1 MTEEIRLP
9 ESAVKTLSKK
19 STITLVAGKARILS
33 VQDPGFVRAD
43 IGELCAPGLFPPGY
57 KESLKKSAEIVLDE
71 GRIGYT
77 VPDGDNELKKLIF
90 KHSIPDD
97 LRVLILEK
105 FQDEAGKQGIDFEK
119 YKEDNMQ
126 KHVAVTHGGTGALGA
141 SVSMFLTNQKKLIL
155 VNQRTWQN
163 HNLIVDMHGGMIWPV
178 PLINEQGQ
186 VADPDSILKLCH
198 PVKDKIAAFLF
209 TLINNPDGAV
219 ITDPA
224 EQAKLETII
233 REIDVPLIL
242 DVAYHKLVFDGKE
255 AQPFS
260 SDVLSKTVVCGT
272 YSKTKQIPGE
282 RLGYVSCLDPRVTRY
297 VYFYN
302 RSHSGCPSVTSQRAL
317 IAHFLKYKTA
327 PDEIA
332 DYEKKLLA
340 EIETRRNILVEKVKE
355 KLGWEM
361 SHPGGAIYAVIPL
374 PAELIKE
381 FGDVD
386 KFSLEL
392 VDKGGVSVISG
403 TVFEF
408 RIHSANNGPE
418 VYTPDPASPEVR
430 YVRFCFGFTP
440 LDRVELAIDHIKNF
454 ITNR

>member
-1 MTEEIRLP
+1 MKEIQLP
-9 ESAVKTLSKK
+9 EATVKTLSKK
-19 STITLVAGKARILS
+19 STITLVAGKARVLS
-33 VQDPGFVRAD
+33 GQNPDFVRAD

-57 KESLKKSAEIVLDE
+57 KESLEKTASTVLTE

-77 VPDGDNELKKLIF
+77 VPDGDNALKKLIF
-90 KHSIPDD
+90 KHSIPDE
-97 LRVLILEK
+97 LRALILEK
-105 FQDEAGKQGIDFEK
+105 FEDEAKKEGVDFEK

-141 SVSMFLTNQKKLIL
+141 AVSVFLTDQKKLIV

-178 PLINEQGQ
+178 PLIDEQGQ

-198 PVKDKIAAFLF
+198 PVKDRIAGFLY

-233 REIDVPLIL
+233 QELDVPLIL
-242 DVAYHKLVFDGKE
+242 DVAYHRMVFDGKE

-260 SDVLSKTVVCGT
+260 PNILRQTVVCGT
-272 YSKTKQIPGE
+272 YSKTLQIPGE
-282 RLGYVSCLDPRVTRY
+282 RLGYISCLDSRVARF

-302 RSHSGCPSVTSQRAL
+302 RSHSGCPSVTPQRGL
-317 IAHFLKYKTA
+317 IAHLNKYETA

-332 DYEKKLLA
+332 EYNKKLLQ
-340 EIETRRNILVEKVKE
+340 EIESRRNILVEKVKE

-361 SHPGGAIYAVIPL
+361 KHPGGAIYAVIPL
-374 PAELIKE
+374 PEDLIKE

-386 KFSLEL
+386 KFTLDL
-392 VDKGGVSVISG
+392 VDRGGVSAISG

-408 RIHSANNGPE
+408 RVRSTNNDYE
-418 VYTPDPASPEVR
+418 VYTPLPTSPEVA
-430 YVRFCFGFTP
+430 YLRFCYGFTP
-440 LDRVELAIDHIKNF
+440 LDRVELAVDHIKNF
-454 ITNR
+454 LEAS

>member
-1 MTEEIRLP
+1 MSEEIRLP
-9 ESAVKTLSKK
+9 ESAIKTLSKK

-33 VQDPGFVRAD
+33 VKDPDFVRAD

-57 KESLKKSAEIVLDE
+57 KESLEESAAAVLTE

-77 VPDGDNELKKLIF
+77 VPDGDNKLKKLIF
-90 KHSIPDD
+90 KYSIPDD
-97 LRVLILEK
+97 LRDLILER
-105 FQDEAGKQGIDFEK
+105 FRDEAGKQGIDFEK

-141 SVSMFLTNQKKLIL
+141 SVSMFLTDQKKLIL
-155 VNQRTWQN
+155 INQRTWQN

-178 PLINEQGQ
+178 PLIDDQGK

-224 EQAKLETII
+224 EQAKLETIT
-233 REIDVPLIL
+233 RELDIPVIL
-242 DVAYHKLVFDGKE
+242 DVAYHKLVFDGEK

-260 SDVLSKTVVCGT
+260 RDILCKTVICGT
-272 YSKTKQIPGE
+272 YSKTRQIPGE
-282 RLGYVSCLDPRVTRY
+282 RLGYISCLDPRVTRY

-317 IAHFLKYKTA
+317 IAHFLKYETA
-327 PDEIA
+327 PGEIA
-332 DYEKKLLA
+332 DYKRKLLT
-340 EIETRRNILVEKVKE
+340 EIEKRRNILVEKVKE
-355 KLGWEM
+355 ELGWEM
-361 SHPGGAIYAVIPL
+361 KHPGGAIYAIIPL
-374 PAELIKE
+374 PVELVKE

-392 VDKGGVSVISG
+392 VDKGGVSAISG

-408 RIHSANNGPE
+408 RVRSSDNGYE

-430 YVRFCFGFTP
+430 YLRFCYGFTP
-440 LDRVELAIDHIKNF
+440 LDRVGLAVKHIKDF

>member
-1 MTEEIRLP
+1 MTEEIHLP

-19 STITLVAGKARILS
+19 STITLVAGKARALS
-33 VQDPGFVRAD
+33 GQDPDFVRAD

-57 KESLKKSAEIVLDE
+57 KESLEKSSATVLTE

-77 VPDGDNELKKLIF
+77 VPDGDNRLKKLIF
-90 KHSIPDD
+90 KHSIPND
-97 LRVLILEK
+97 LQALILEK
-105 FQDEAGKQGIDFEK
+105 LRKEATKQCVDFEK

-141 SVSMFLTNQKKLIL
+141 SVSIFLTDEKKLVVI
-155 VNQRTWQN
+155 NQRTWQN

-178 PLINEQGQ
+178 PLINELGQ
-186 VADPDSILKLCH
+186 VADPDSIIKLCH

-224 EQAKLETII
+224 EQAKLESII
-233 REIDVPLIL
+233 QELNAPLIL
-242 DVAYHKLVFDGKE
+242 DVAYHRLVFDGKE
-255 AQPFS
+255 AQSFS
-260 SDVLSKTVVCGT
+260 PNILRKTVICGT
-272 YSKTKQIPGE
+272 YSKTLQIPGE
-282 RLGYVSCLDPRVTRY
+282 RLGYISCLDPRVTRY

-302 RSHSGCPSVTSQRAL
+302 RSHSGCPSVTPQRGL
-317 IAHFLKYKTA
+317 IAHLTKYETA
-327 PDEIA
+327 PDEIVA
-332 DYEKKLLA
+332 YKKKLLT
-340 EIETRRNILVEKVKE
+340 EIETRRNILIEKVRE

-361 SHPGGAIYAVIPL
+361 NHPGGAIYAIIPL
-374 PAELIKE
+374 PADLIKE

-392 VDKGGVSVISG
+392 VDKGGVSAISG

-408 RIHSANNGPE
+408 RVRSANNGYE
-418 VYTPDPASPEVR
+418 VYTPDPTSPEVR
-430 YVRFCFGFTP
+430 YLRFCYGFTP

>member
-1 MTEEIRLP
+1 MSEEIRLP
-9 ESAVKTLSKK
+9 ESAIKTLSKK

-33 VQDPGFVRAD
+33 VKDPDFVRAD

-57 KESLKKSAEIVLDE
+57 KESLEESAAAVLTE

-77 VPDGDNELKKLIF
+77 VPDGDNKLKKLIF
-90 KHSIPDD
+90 KYSIPDD
-97 LRVLILEK
+97 LRDLILER
-105 FQDEAGKQGIDFEK
+105 FRDEAGKQGIDFEK

-141 SVSMFLTNQKKLIL
+141 SVSMFLTDQKKLIL
-155 VNQRTWQN
+155 INQRTWQN

-178 PLINEQGQ
+178 PLIDDQGK

-224 EQAKLETII
+224 EQAKLETIT
-233 REIDVPLIL
+233 RELDVPVIL
-242 DVAYHKLVFDGKE
+242 DVAYHKLVFDGEK

-260 SDVLSKTVVCGT
+260 RDILCKTVICGT
-272 YSKTKQIPGE
+272 YSKTRQIPGE
-282 RLGYVSCLDPRVTRY
+282 RLGYISCLDPRVTRY

-317 IAHFLKYKTA
+317 IAHFLKYETA

-332 DYEKKLLA
+332 DYKRKLLT
-340 EIETRRNILVEKVKE
+340 EIEKRRNILVEKVKE
-355 KLGWEM
+355 ELGWEM
-361 SHPGGAIYAVIPL
+361 KHPGGAIYAIIPL
-374 PAELIKE
+374 PVELVKE

-392 VDKGGVSVISG
+392 VDKGGVSAISG

-408 RIHSANNGPE
+408 RVRSSDNGYE

-430 YVRFCFGFTP
+430 YLRFCYGFTP
-440 LDRVELAIDHIKNF
+440 LDRVELAVKHIKDF

>member
-1 MTEEIRLP
+1 MSEEIRLP
-9 ESAVKTLSKK
+9 ESAIKTLSKK

-33 VQDPGFVRAD
+33 VKDPDFVRAD

-57 KESLKKSAEIVLDE
+57 KESLEESAAAVLTE

-77 VPDGDNELKKLIF
+77 VPDGDNKLKKLIF
-90 KHSIPDD
+90 KYSIPDD
-97 LRVLILEK
+97 LRNLILER
-105 FQDEAGKQGIDFEK
+105 FRDEAGKQGIDFEK

-141 SVSMFLTNQKKLIL
+141 SVSMFLTDQKKLIL
-155 VNQRTWQN
+155 INQRTWQN

-178 PLINEQGQ
+178 PLIDEQGK

-224 EQAKLETII
+224 EQAKLETIT
-233 REIDVPLIL
+233 RELDIPVIL
-242 DVAYHKLVFDGKE
+242 DVAYHKLVFDGEK

-260 SDVLSKTVVCGT
+260 RDILCKTVICGT
-272 YSKTKQIPGE
+272 YSKTRQIPGE
-282 RLGYVSCLDPRVTRY
+282 RLGYISCLDPRITRY

-317 IAHFLKYKTA
+317 IAHFLKYETA

-332 DYEKKLLA
+332 DYKRKLLT
-340 EIETRRNILVEKVKE
+340 EIEKRRNILVEKVKE
-355 KLGWEM
+355 ELGWEM
-361 SHPGGAIYAVIPL
+361 KHPGGAIYAIIPL
-374 PAELIKE
+374 PVELVKE

-392 VDKGGVSVISG
+392 VDKGGVSAISG

-408 RIHSANNGPE
+408 RVRSSDNGYE

-430 YVRFCFGFTP
+430 YLRFCYGFTP
-440 LDRVELAIDHIKNF
+440 LDRVELAVKHIKDF

>member
-1 MTEEIRLP
+1 MNEKIYLP
-9 ESAVKTLSKK
+9 ELTIKTLSKK
-19 STITLVAGKARILS
+19 STITVVAGKARALS
-33 VQDPGFVRAD
+33 TEDPDFVRAD

-57 KESLKKSAEIVLDE
+57 RENLEETAKAVLKE

-77 VPDGDNELKKLIF
+77 VPDGDNKLKKLIF
-90 KHSIPDD
+90 KHSIPEN
-97 LRVLILEK
+97 LRDLILEQ
-105 FQDEAGKQGIDFEK
+105 FQDDAKKQGIDFEK

-141 SVSMFLTNQKKLIL
+141 SVSTFLTGQKNLIL

-178 PLINEQGQ
+178 PLINEEGK

-219 ITDPA
+219 VTDPG
-224 EQAKLETII
+224 EQEKLETII
-233 REIDVPLIL
+233 REIDVPMIL

-260 SDVLSKTVVCGT
+260 RDILCKTVVCGT
-272 YSKTKQIPGE
+272 YSKTRQIPGE
-282 RLGYVSCLDPRVTRY
+282 RLGYISCLDPRVVRY

-317 IAHFLKYKTA
+317 IAHFMKYETA
-327 PDEIA
+327 PDEIKE
-332 DYEKKLLA
+332 YKENLLN
-340 EIETRRNILVEKVKE
+340 EIETRRNILVDKVKE
-355 KLGWEM
+355 MLGWEM
-361 SHPGGAIYAVIPL
+361 KSPGGAIYAVIPL
-374 PAELIKE
+374 PVELVKE

-386 KFSLEL
+386 QFSIDL
-392 VDKGGVSVISG
+392 VDRGKVSAISG

-408 RIHSANNGPE
+408 RVRPKDNGYE
-418 VYTPDPASPEVR
+418 VYTPAPTDPEVS
-430 YVRFCFGFTP
+430 YLRFCFGFTP
-440 LDRVELAIDHIKNF
+440 TDRIELAVKHIKEF
-454 ITNR
+454 ISNR

>member
-1 MTEEIRLP
+1 MTEEIRLS

-19 STITLVAGKARILS
+19 STITLIAGKARILS
-33 VQDPGFVRAD
+33 VQDPDFVRAD

-57 KESLKKSAEIVLDE
+57 KESLRESAEAVSTE

-77 VPDGDNELKKLIF
+77 VPDGDNKLKKLVF

-97 LRVLILEK
+97 LRALILER
-105 FQDEAGKQGIDFEK
+105 FQDEAGKQAIDFEK

-141 SVSMFLTNQKKLIL
+141 SVSMFLTDQKNL
-155 VNQRTWQN
+155 VVTNQRTWQN

-178 PLINEQGQ
+178 PLIDEEGK

-198 PVKDKIAAFLF
+198 PVKDQIAALLY

-233 REIDVPLIL
+233 RELDVPLIL
-242 DVAYHKLVFDGKE
+242 DVAYHKLVFDGRE

-260 SDVLSKTVVCGT
+260 RDILHNTVVCGT
-272 YSKTKQIPGE
+272 YSKTLQIPGE
-282 RLGYVSCLDPRVTRY
+282 RLGYIACFDPRGARF

-302 RSHSGCPSVTSQRAL
+302 RSHSGCPSVTSQRGL
-317 IAHFLKYKTA
+317 MAHLTLYETA
-327 PDEIA
+327 PDEIET
-332 DYEKKLLA
+332 YKKNLLT

-361 SHPGGAIYAVIPL
+361 KHPGGAIYAIIPL
-374 PAELIKE
+374 SSDLITK

-386 KFSLEL
+386 TFTLDL
-392 VDKGGVSVISG
+392 VDKGGVSAISG

-408 RIHSANNGPE
+408 RARPVNGGYE
-418 VYTPDPASPEVR
+418 VYTPDATSPEVR
-430 YVRFCFGFTP
+430 YLRFCFGFTP
-440 LDRVELAIDHIKNF
+440 QDRVGLAVEHIKNF
-454 ITNR
+454 ISSR

>member
-1 MTEEIRLP
+1 MTEIKLP

-19 STITLVAGKARILS
+19 STITLVAGKARVLS
-33 VQDPGFVRAD
+33 GQDPDFVRAD

-57 KESLKKSAEIVLDE
+57 KESLEETAATVLTE

-77 VPDGDNELKKLIF
+77 VPDGDNKLKKLIF
-90 KHSIPDD
+90 KHSIPDE
-97 LRVLILEK
+97 LQTLILEK
-105 FQDEAGKQGIDFEK
+105 LEDEAKKQGVDFEK

-141 SVSMFLTNQKKLIL
+141 AVSIFLTDQKKLVV

-178 PLINEQGQ
+178 PLIDEQGQ
-186 VADPDSILKLCH
+186 VADPDFILKLCH
-198 PVKDKIAAFLF
+198 PVKDKIAAFLY

-219 ITDPA
+219 ITDRD
-224 EQAKLETII
+224 EQAKLETILQ
-233 REIDVPLIL
+233 ELKVPLIL
-242 DVAYHKLVFDGKE
+242 DVAYHRLVFDGKE

-260 SDVLSKTVVCGT
+260 PNILRQTVVCGT
-272 YSKTKQIPGE
+272 YSKTLQIPGE
-282 RLGYVSCLDPRVTRY
+282 RLGYISCLDPRVARF

-302 RSHSGCPSVTSQRAL
+302 RSHSGCPSVSSQRGL
-317 IAHFLKYKTA
+317 IAHLTKYDTA

-332 DYEKKLLA
+332 AYNKKLLQ

-355 KLGWEM
+355 ILDWEM
-361 SHPGGAIYAVIPL
+361 KHPGGAIYAVIPL
-374 PAELIKE
+374 PADLIKE

-386 KFSLEL
+386 KFTLDL
-392 VDKGGVSVISG
+392 VDRGGVSAISG

-408 RIHSANNGPE
+408 RVRSTNNGYE
-418 VYTPDPASPEVR
+418 VYTPLPTSPEVG
-430 YVRFCFGFTP
+430 YLRFCYGFTP
-440 LDRVELAIDHIKNF
+440 LDRVELAVDHIKNF
-454 ITNR
+454 IATG

>member
-1 MTEEIRLP
+1 MTEIKLP
-9 ESAVKTLSKK
+9 EPTVKTLSKK
-19 STITLVAGKARILS
+19 STITLVAGKARVLS
-33 VQDPGFVRAD
+33 GQDPDFVRAD

-57 KESLKKSAEIVLDE
+57 KESLEETAATVMTE

-77 VPDGDNELKKLIF
+77 VPDGDNALKKLIF
-90 KHSIPDD
+90 KHSIPDE
-97 LRVLILEK
+97 LQALILEK
-105 FQDEAGKQGIDFEK
+105 FEDEAKKQGVDFEK

-141 SVSMFLTNQKKLIL
+141 AVSVFLTDQKNLIL

-178 PLINEQGQ
+178 PLIDEQGR

-198 PVKDKIAAFLF
+198 PVKDRIAGFLY

-224 EQAKLETII
+224 EQAKLERII
-233 REIDVPLIL
+233 KELGVPLIL
-242 DVAYHKLVFDGKE
+242 DVAYHRMVFNGKE

-260 SDVLSKTVVCGT
+260 PDVLRQTVVCGT
-272 YSKTKQIPGE
+272 YSKTLQIPGE
-282 RLGYVSCLDPRVTRY
+282 RLGYISCLDPRVARF

-302 RSHSGCPSVTSQRAL
+302 RSHSGCPSVSPQRGL
-317 IAHFLKYKTA
+317 IAHLKKYETA
-327 PDEIA
+327 PDEIT
-332 DYEKKLLA
+332 DYNKKLLK
-340 EIETRRNILVEKVKE
+340 EIEARRNILVEKVKE

-361 SHPGGAIYAVIPL
+361 KHPGGAIYAIIPL
-374 PAELIKE
+374 PADLIKE

-386 KFSLEL
+386 KFTLDL
-392 VDKGGVSVISG
+392 VDRGGVSAISG

-408 RIHSANNGPE
+408 RVRSTNNGYE
-418 VYTPDPASPEVR
+418 VYTPLPTSPEVA
-430 YVRFCFGFTP
+430 YLRFCYGFTP
-440 LDRVELAIDHIKNF
+440 LDRVELAVDHIKNF
-454 ITNR
+454 LVAR